1 MDDSPP
7 VETPASP
14 PKAPKW
20 VKVFAIIA
28 IVVVL
33 IVVVAL
39 VAGGGDKHGPGRHQP
54 GSGNGEQ
61 KPPAQYGP

>member
-1 MDDSPP
+1 MDDSPQ
-7 VETPASP
+7 VQTPASP
-14 PKAPKW
+14 PKAPRW
-20 VKVFAIIA
+20 VKVFAIIT

-39 VAGGGDKHGPGRHQP
+39 VAGGGKHGPGRHLP
-54 GSGNGEQ
+54 GGGNGEH

>member
-7 VETPASP
+7 VETPTPP
-14 PKAPKW
+14 PKAPGW

-33 IVVVAL
+33 IVVLAL
-39 VAGGGDKHGPGRHQP
+39 VFGGGKHGPGRHLP
-54 GSGNGEQ
+54 GGSDKRDHN
-61 KPPAQYGP
+61 PPAQYGP